1 MSANGDHW
9 LDRWLPL
16 LAERAGAA
24 PILELGCGN
33 GRDTEVFEGTG
44 HRVIAIDQS
53 AEALARARTRA
64 PHAEYH
70 RQDIRAAW
78 PVARQSIGV
87 VVASLSLHYFDWQET
102 TALVRRIGEVL
113 VPSGVLLCRLNS
125 TNDRHYGASGH
136 PQIEPNLYL
145 VSGRRKRFFDRPAI
159 DTLFAVGWLVRYCEE
174 RSILR
179 YDKPKIAWEIVA
191 EVT

>member
-1 MSANGDHW
+1 M
-9 LDRWLPL
+9 
-16 LAERAGAA
+16 
-24 PILELGCGN
+24 
-33 GRDTEVFEGTG
+33 
-44 HRVIAIDQS
+44 
-53 AEALARARTRA
+53 
-64 PHAEYH
+64 
-70 RQDIRAAW
+70 
-78 PVARQSIGV
+78 

-174 RSILR
+174 RSVLR
-179 YDKPKIAWEIVA
+179 YDKPKIVWEIVA